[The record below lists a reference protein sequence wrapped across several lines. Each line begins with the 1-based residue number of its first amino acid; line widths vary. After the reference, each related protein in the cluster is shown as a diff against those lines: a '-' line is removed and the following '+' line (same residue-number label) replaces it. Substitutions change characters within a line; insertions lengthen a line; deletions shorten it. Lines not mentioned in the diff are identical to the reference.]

1 MDTMTRDDA
10 GRRSAEDV
18 GESAFS
24 FVGGALALDL
34 VNTEDITR
42 GRRRGPRAAPRAGRA
57 AAHWWQAARRHHP
70 DHAGVVADDAGRADD
85 RTLRDAL
92 VGLRGVLRRTF
103 DALAT
108 GGIPGDADLDAL
120 NAVLAEG
127 YQAVARAPDGDPRVV
142 WHTRDGRV
150 GVVLLPIALSALGL
164 MTDGDRG
171 RLHKCANDRC
181 VLLFYDATKS
191 ATRRWCSVGCKDR
204 DRKMKGYR
212 RMAEEASLRSSI
224 ATARDAP
231 G

>member
-1 MDTMTRDDA
+1 MDTMARDDM
-10 GRRSAEDV
+10 GRRSTEDV

-34 VNTEDITR
+34 VNTEDIVR
-42 GRRRGPRAAPRAGRA
+42 GRRRDLLAPPPA

-70 DHAGVVADDAGRADD
+70 DHASVVADDAGLADD

-92 VGLRGVLRRTF
+92 AGLRGAVRRIF
-103 DALAT
+103 DALAS
-108 GGIPGDADLDAL
+108 GSIPGDADLDVL

-127 YQAVARAPDGDPRVV
+127 YQAVALAPYGDPRVV
-142 WHTRDGRV
+142 WHTRDGWV
-150 GVVLLPIALSALGL
+150 GTVLLPIALSALGL
-164 MTDGDRG
+164 MTDSDRG
-171 RLHKCANDRC
+171 RLHKCANERC

-212 RMAEEASLRSSI
+212 RMAGEA
-224 ATARDAP
+224 
-231 G
+231 